1 MIWETTRLAI
11 QAIFRNAMR
20 SFLTVLGVIIG
31 VAAVIALVTIGQGTT
46 ILVTSEVS
54 RLGSNLLMVMPG
66 QAEQG
71 PASSGGAAAAASF
84 TLKDV
89 DAIANQVPG
98 ALAAAPY
105 VSRSMTVTFGSEHHN
120 SGIVGT
126 DNRFFIARDW
136 ALESGRDFY
145 ESELQAGSAACIVGE
160 TIRETF
166 FGQGD
171 PAGEI
176 IRLGQISCRIIG
188 VLESKGGSTFG
199 TDQDDIVILPVRTF
213 QRRIA
218 GNADINLI
226 YVAVREEFETDKI
239 TRDIQ
244 LLMRERRQIA
254 EGEEDDFNVFDM
266 EQVASMLST
275 VTNVLTGLLGAVAA
289 VSLLVGG
296 IGIMNIMLVSVTERT
311 KEIGIR
317 LAVGA
322 VQSQVLMQFLVE
334 AILLSLIGGVIG
346 IGVGLAL
353 AAIAGQ
359 LLGVPFVIDP
369 LVIFGAF
376 AFSAIIGVIFGYFP
390 ARRAARLNPIEA
402 LRHE

>member
-66 QAEQG
+66 QSDQG
-71 PASSGGAAAAASF
+71 PASGGGAAAASF

-89 DAIANQVPG
+89 NAISNQVPG
-98 ALAAAPY
+98 ALAVAPY
-105 VSRSMTVTFGSEHHN
+105 VSRSMTITFGSEHHK
-120 SGIVGT
+120 SGVVGT
-126 DNRFFIARDW
+126 DNRFFTARDW
-136 ALESGRDFY
+136 NLESGRNFY

-160 TIRETF
+160 TIREIF
-166 FGQGD
+166 FGHGD
-171 PAGEI
+171 PAGET
-176 IRLGQISCRIIG
+176 IRLGQISCRIVG

-199 TDQDDIVILPVRTF
+199 ADQDDIVIFPVRTF

-226 YVAVREEFETDKI
+226 YVAVREGFETDKI

-275 VTNVLTGLLGAVAA
+275 VTGVLTGLLGAVAA

-322 VQSQVLMQFLVE
+322 VESQVLMQFLVE

-369 LVIFGAF
+369 LVILGAF
-376 AFSAIIGVIFGYFP
+376 AFSAIIGIIFGYFP
-390 ARRAARLNPIEA
+390 AQRAARLNPIEA